1 MEFKANAY
9 DIVNDKHYY
18 ELKKLIEDNMES
30 FELKE
35 LIGYG
40 GESHVYRSLI
50 KNVKRP
56 VSLKVIYNKK
66 KHYRN
71 SKEIEIVNKMK
82 HHNVIKFFG
91 MKNIKNAKFNCDC
104 IVMEYSKFGNI
115 RQFQQNFIKRNN
127 MSETTLCYFASL
139 ILKGLKY
146 CHLSKI
152 AHYDIKPQN
161 IIIDE
166 SLNLKIIDFSI
177 SINYKDKNKIKLPHQ
192 GTKHYMAPE
201 VINSEII
208 NTKDLEKVDLYS
220 FGSMLFNLAFG
231 VYPDEFTKEELEEKI
246 NILIEENKSNYSKY
260 FFDFIN
266 KLLEKDINKR
276 INIKQAMEHYW
287 IKGAEILLDE
297 KEKISNA
304 NIFLSYLF
312 FDFFPDFNKYICKY
326 NISNN

>member
-1 MEFKANAY
+1 MEIQAKAYNKV
-9 DIVNDKHYY
+9 IDKDYN
-18 ELKKLIEDNMES
+18 ELKQLIEKNMES
-30 FELKE
+30 LELKE

-40 GESHVYRSLI
+40 GESHVYKSLI

-56 VSLKVIYNKK
+56 VSLKVIYNNK
-66 KHYRN
+66 KHYKN
-71 SKEIEIVNKMK
+71 SKEIEIADKLKNK
-82 HHNVIKFFG
+82 NVIKFFG
-91 MKNIKNAKFNCDC
+91 MKNIKNANFNCDC

-115 RQFQQNFIKRNN
+115 RQFQRNFIKRNN
-127 MSETTLCYFASL
+127 MSESTLCYFASL

-220 FGSMLFNLAFG
+220 LGSMLFNLAFG
-231 VYPDEFTKEELEEKI
+231 VYPDEFIEKDLEEKI
-246 NILIEENKSNYSKY
+246 NILIEENSSNYSIY
-260 FFDFIN
+260 FFDFI
-266 KLLEKDINKR
+266 KKIIEKDINKR
-276 INIKQAMEHYW
+276 ININQALEHYW
-287 IKGAEILLDE
+287 IKGANILLDE
-297 KEKISNA
+297 KEKINNA
-304 NIFLSYLF
+304 NIFLSYLL
-312 FDFFPDFNKYICKY
+312 FDFFPNFNKYIYK
-326 NISNN
+326 